1 MNLLISLHSSF
12 HDKESL
18 GQEEEVEAA
27 GMEEDLDVVGLEGT
41 SDGGGQEDEEV
52 EEGHKEGQEG
62 HE

>member
-1 MNLLISLHSSF
+1 
-12 HDKESL
+12 L

-27 GMEEDLDVVGLEGT
+27 GLEEDLDVVGLEGT

-52 EEGHKEGQEG
+52 EEGHKEG